1 LSRFIAIGILV
12 VTGFVS
18 QKPESLALE
27 RSVAG
32 LELTSVADP
41 PVRIRVDPRFKYVG
55 GQRFI
60 LRDIV
65 DAEQHFFVEADAANV
80 IKSLYWIQFERYV
93 AGRDGAY
100 AYDNDQPLTLQGW
113 PIRAH
118 VRRFTEPPAPDS
130 DRRKAYELLERAG
143 YVVPTP
149 STRVRLVHVPE
160 SNRRQEV
167 MMIYLEPGGATDPT
181 TGQTSAILRRA
192 TEGLTI
198 RR

>member
-1 LSRFIAIGILV
+1 MA
-12 VTGFVS
+12 GFVS

-27 RSVAG
+27 RSVTG

-41 PVRIRVDPRFKYVG
+41 PIRIRVNPRFKYVG

-60 LRDIV
+60 LRDI
-65 DAEQHFFVEADAANV
+65 A
-80 IKSLYWIQFERYV
+80 
-93 AGRDGAY
+93 
-100 AYDNDQPLTLQGW
+100 
-113 PIRAH
+113 
-118 VRRFTEPPAPDS
+118 EPPAPDS

-167 MMIYLEPGGATDPT
+167 MMIYLEPGAATELT
-181 TGQTSAILRRA
+181 AEQSSAIVRRA